1 MSCQCRFVNFKNTTM
16 VGDVD
21 TGGSYTYMEARSV
34 RGVTSTQ
41 FCCEPKCSKK
51 QSFLKNYM
59 ERVMN
64 KGGI

>member
-1 MSCQCRFVNFKNTTM
+1 M